1 MPEALLLLSTC
12 PDEAS
17 ASRIARAL
25 VEERLA
31 ACVNR
36 IAGVVSV
43 YRWRCEVREEGETL
57 LLIKTTR
64 GKLEALQARVLA
76 LHPYETPELIV
87 LDISWGYPPY
97 LQWLSEQV

>member
-1 MPEALLLLSTC
+1 MPEALMLLSTC

-17 ASRIARAL
+17 ATRIARAL

-36 IAGVVSV
+36 IAGAVSV
-43 YRWRCEVREEGETL
+43 YRWRDEVREEGEIL
-57 LLIKTTR
+57 LLIKTMR
-64 GKLEALQARVLA
+64 GKLEALRARVLA

-87 LDISWGYPPY
+87 LDIPWGDPAY